1 MFSGTYHHSIDTKGR
16 VIIPAKFRAG
26 LSSGMVLNKGLD
38 NCLFLYPMSEWMK
51 LVEKMKDIP
60 LTNKD
65 GRMFVR
71 RMFANAV
78 DVEMDKQG
86 RLLIPPMMRDYA
98 NIDKDLV
105 SIGVGERVE
114 LWSREEWD
122 SYNDESDFDEDA
134 FVEKMSA
141 IGVSI

>member
-1 MFSGTYHHSIDTKGR
+1 MFSGTYRHGIDTKGR
-16 VIIPAKFRAG
+16 VIIPAKFRSELASG
-26 LSSGMVLNKGLD
+26 LVLNCGLD
-38 NCLFLYPMSEWMK
+38 NCLFLYPISEWMK
-51 LVEKMKDIP
+51 LVEKMKNIP
-60 LTNKD
+60 LTNKE

-78 DVEMDKQG
+78 DEEMDKQG

-98 NIDKDLV
+98 HIDKELV
-105 SIGVGERVE
+105 IIGVGERVE
-114 LWSREEWD
+114 LWSKEEWEA
-122 SYNDESDFDEDA
+122 YNEADNFDEEA